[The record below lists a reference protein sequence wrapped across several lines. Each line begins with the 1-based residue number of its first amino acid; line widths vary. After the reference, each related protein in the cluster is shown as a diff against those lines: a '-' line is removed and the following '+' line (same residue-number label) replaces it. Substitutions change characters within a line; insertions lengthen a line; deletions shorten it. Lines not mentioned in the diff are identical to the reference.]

1 VWWPGGGLRCPEV
14 RRAPPGRAQEY
25 MWREIGVQFV
35 CAAALSREE

>member
-1 VWWPGGGLRCPEV
+1 VVARWWPPEV
-14 RRAPPGRAQEY
+14 RRAPPGPGRAQEY